1 MTSATDILARLQQL
15 AQDDNLF
22 TPIDINK
29 GLASMKR
36 DLQATHKRVA
46 ERKQA
51 EAQLAQR
58 RAAEAAAMSEDELAG
73 EAAADA
79 SEDPAAKEAEIKAI
93 QQQVED
99 ALQEDA
105 EAVGPEPPSHV
116 TAIHPTQA
124 LPTLQLQGLPPLQK
138 LLQLPQELL
147 GAEAGSSSS
156 NEAAEARA
164 AEAFTWLLG
173 QRQQLLVCPD
183 EATAQ
188 AVFRAVWASSRREVA
203 SAAYTKFLGWCGM
216 SESQSGA
223 EVPDV
228 SEAPWFAA
236 DSSAADASLL
246 CGAPAFADQQPPVTL
261 QWLPSPEDF
270 LQALTAMGCCMPAP
284 AAAAATTTPGGGR
297 QQGRSSAAAADAD
310 AAVSGPAGMV
320 QGCYADANLAL
331 LLALLQHVCRLG
343 AQGRLRF
350 RLGGGAAPKQLALLL
365 MALML
370 DPRAAGS
377 AAARGV
383 LQGALAAL
391 LAAADDL
398 EWRRLQGQL
407 VEALT
412 PPGFGPSN
420 RSTVLLLSL
429 LPLTERCVSVR
440 QQAALKLLAALLPAR
455 KQQQQ
460 LQQAKAQAWPAVQ
473 RELLQLLGSHPDKA
487 LTQSLARPSS
497 SAGSSKK
504 QQRQAGGQVDIWAL
518 LDILDAANLLLWA
531 DLVRP
536 EYAGQGSGGVP
547 GEARAWF
554 GGWMEKLERQVGK
567 ELRFY
572 RLRSRLTELRNAY
585 EFGSA
590 LGAAFDSGSG
600 DSEDE

>member
-79 SEDPAAKEAEIKAI
+79 SEDPAAKEAEMKAI

-105 EAVGPEPPSHV
+105 EAVGPEPPSRV

-124 LPTLQLQGLPPLQK
+124 LPMLQLQGLPPLQK

-147 GAEAGSSSS
+147 GAEAGSSSSS

-188 AVFRAVWASSRREVA
+188 AVFRAVWASSSREVA

-216 SESQSGA
+216 SESQSGG

-236 DSSAADASLL
+236 DSSASDASLL
-246 CGAPAFADQQPPVTL
+246 CGAPAFADQQPP
-261 QWLPSPEDF
+261 
-270 LQALTAMGCCMPAP
+270 
-284 AAAAATTTPGGGR
+284 
-297 QQGRSSAAAADAD
+297 
-310 AAVSGPAGMV
+310 
-320 QGCYADANLAL
+320 
-331 LLALLQHVCRLG
+331 HVCRLG

-350 RLGGGAAPKQLALLL
+350 KLGGGAAPKQLALLL

-420 RSTVLLLSL
+420 RSTMLLLSL

-547 GEARAWF
+547 GEVRAWF
-554 GGWMEKLERQVGK
+554 GGWMERLERQVGK

-600 DSEDE
+600 DSEDK

>member
-1 MTSATDILARLQQL
+1 
-15 AQDDNLF
+15 
-22 TPIDINK
+22 
-29 GLASMKR
+29 MKR

-79 SEDPAAKEAEIKAI
+79 SEDPAAKEAEMKAI

-124 LPTLQLQGLPPLQK
+124 LPELQLQALPALQK

-147 GAEAGSSSS
+147 GAAAGSSSS
-156 NEAAEARA
+156 SSSEVAEARA

-188 AVFRAVWASSRREVA
+188 AVFRAVWASSTREVA

-216 SESQSGA
+216 SESQSGG

-270 LQALTAMGCCMPAP
+270 VQALTAMGCRMPAP
-284 AAAAATTTPGGGR
+284 ATTAAEATSTPGGRR
-297 QQGRSSAAAADAD
+297 QQGRSSAAAAAAD

-343 AQGRLRF
+343 AQGRLQLK
-350 RLGGGAAPKQLALLL
+350 LGGGAAPKQLALLL

-383 LQGALAAL
+383 LHGALAAL

-407 VEALT
+407 LEALA

-429 LPLTERCVSVR
+429 LPLTERCVSLQ
-440 QQAALKLLAALLPAR
+440 QQAALKLLAALLPPR
-455 KQQQQ
+455 KQQQ

-473 RELLQLLGSHPDKA
+473 RELFQLLGSRPDKA

-497 SAGSSKK
+497 SAGSTKK
-504 QQRQAGGQVDIWAL
+504 QQRQAGGTVDIWSL

-536 EYAGQGSGGVP
+536 EYGGQGSGGVP
-547 GEARAWF
+547 GEVRAWF
-554 GGWMEKLERQVGK
+554 GGWMERLERQVGK

>member
-79 SEDPAAKEAEIKAI
+79 SEDPAAKEAEMKAI

-173 QRQQLLVCPD
+173 QRQQLLVCP
-183 EATAQ
+183 
-188 AVFRAVWASSRREVA
+188 
-203 SAAYTKFLGWCGM
+203 GG
-216 SESQSGA
+216 

-270 LQALTAMGCCMPAP
+270 LQALTAMGCRMPAP
-284 AAAAATTTPGGGR
+284 AAAAATTTPGGRR

-350 RLGGGAAPKQLALLL
+350 KLGGGAAPKQLALLL